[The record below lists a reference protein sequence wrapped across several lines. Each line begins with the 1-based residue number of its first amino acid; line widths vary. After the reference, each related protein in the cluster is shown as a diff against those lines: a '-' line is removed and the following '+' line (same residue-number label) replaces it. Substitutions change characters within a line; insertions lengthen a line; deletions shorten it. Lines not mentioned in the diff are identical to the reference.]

1 MVTLNPSATVSSSKT
16 NVSSALN
23 NINLLQPNAFKLII
37 DRKNF
42 PNLEFFAQNI
52 AHPTVDAT
60 AAELSYKR
68 VSRVSLPA
76 DKLTFGDLTVN
87 LILDENM
94 NSYIEIFNWLSRLVE
109 EEYQDKL
116 DRSSTLPPHEADISV
131 QILNSTNNVVRTI
144 RYIDCVPTSL
154 GFLDLSTQNAEGY
167 IVLPV
172 TFRFT
177 YFEIT

>member
-1 MVTLNPSATVSSSKT
+1 MATLNPSATVSVSKT
-16 NVSSALN
+16 NVTSALN
-23 NINLLQPNAFKLII
+23 NINLLQPNSFKLTIN
-37 DRKNF
+37 RKNF

-68 VSRVSLPA
+68 VSRVHMPA

-94 NSYIEIFNWLSRLVE
+94 NVYIEMFNWISRLVE
-109 EEYQDKL
+109 EEKVNPS
-116 DRSSTLPPHEADISV
+116 DRTQELPPHEADITV
-131 QILNSTNNVVRTI
+131 QILNSSNNVTRSI

-154 GFLDLSTQNAEGY
+154 GFLDLSVQNAEGY

-177 YFEIT
+177 YFNIV

>member
-1 MVTLNPSATVSSSKT
+1 MATLNPSATVSASKT

-23 NINLLQPNAFKLII
+23 NINLLQPNGFKLTI

-68 VSRVSLPA
+68 VSRIHMPA

-94 NSYIEIFNWLSRLVE
+94 NSYIEMFNWLSRIVE
-109 EEYQDKL
+109 EEMPNPL
-116 DRSSTLPPHEADISV
+116 DRTQNLPPHEADITV

-177 YFEIT
+177 YFNIT